1 MMQDY
6 YLYYIIL
13 AAYILDLLLGDP
25 RWLPHPVVWMGNAV
39 SFFETVFRKWIR
51 QEFVSGVFFALFL
64 IFSTWGIT
72 FGIVKILSYLHP
84 VAGIAVQ
91 VILLFFCL
99 SARTLEKAASE
110 VKHALEK
117 EGLEAGRFKV
127 SMIVGR
133 EVKYLDETGVVKAS
147 VETVAENFVDGFLSP
162 LFFALIGGVPMAV
175 AYKMVNTLD
184 SMVGYKNEKYILF
197 GRASARIDDV
207 ANYIPARLSVLFI
220 SMAAALLSWQRGAR
234 AWKTALK
241 EGRYHKSPNAGFPE
255 AAFAGALAVKLGGP
269 GCYHGTLMKK
279 SYFGIRFNEPG
290 REKIKMACDL
300 MMLSSLVSILTIVF
314 VFVFM
319 NAGF

>member
-1 MMQDY
+1 MMQEY
-6 YLYYIIL
+6 YLCYIIL

-117 EGLEAGRFKV
+117 EG
-127 SMIVGR
+127 
-133 EVKYLDETGVVKAS
+133 
-147 VETVAENFVDGFLSP
+147 
-162 LFFALIGGVPMAV
+162 
-175 AYKMVNTLD
+175 
-184 SMVGYKNEKYILF
+184 
-197 GRASARIDDV
+197 
-207 ANYIPARLSVLFI
+207 
-220 SMAAALLSWQRGAR
+220 
-234 AWKTALK
+234 
-241 EGRYHKSPNAGFPE
+241 RYHKSPNAGFPE
-255 AAFAGALAVKLGGP
+255 ASFAGALAIKLGGP